1 MLYHHADQPL
11 IGSWIHGIGD
21 VLSFVRF
28 CLMSVVEIMRA
39 MSGFGYKPYKGKHL
53 GIGSQLKVITLN
65 YGGNDSWLY
74 PYF

>member
-1 MLYHHADQPL
+1 
-11 IGSWIHGIGD
+11 

-28 CLMSVVEIMRA
+28 YLMSVVEIMRA
-39 MSGFGYKPYKGKHL
+39 MPGFGFKPYKGKHL